1 MNSTPTQ
8 LRLLGPVEIVVDGR
22 PRPVAGLRRRAV
34 LAALGLR
41 PGETVAADRLI
52 NVVWADEP
60 PATPSNTLQRHISF
74 LREALGP
81 TAPIVARPPG
91 YALAIAADAVDA
103 VRAEH
108 LIRAASPGASAAD
121 LRTALDLWR
130 GEALADLTGLPW
142 FQEQAV
148 RLETLRLDGV
158 HRFIEQRL
166 SAGEHASVIPDLEA
180 LVDQHRF
187 REDFHR
193 QLMLAL
199 YHSGRQVEA
208 LDVFRKLRHTLDDE
222 LGIEPSAGLRALE
235 VALLRQDLSTLD
247 GGAQPRIEVETGR
260 SEPRAPAQL
269 PLTTPA
275 FTGRDR
281 ELAELDDLV
290 GRMAGGTVVIAAI
303 AGTAGV
309 GKTALAVHWAHRH
322 AYEFPDGQLYANLRG
337 YDPAGE
343 PKDPGEVLCGF
354 IAALGTPPDQIP
366 TSLDEQASLL
376 RTLLAGR
383 RVLVLLDN
391 ARDAEQVRP
400 LLPGTPGCLVLVTS
414 RNQLTS
420 LLVTEGALPV
430 SLERPSA
437 AEAHAMLDRRLG
449 TARTWREPAAV
460 DDIVTRC
467 ARLPL
472 AIALAAARAAANPR
486 LTLTAVAGELR
497 AALEQL
503 HGGDPHSDLR
513 AVFSWSYQ
521 ALSSAGAALFRQLG
535 HCPGAEFS
543 TAAAASAAGLP
554 VAEVRPVLAELVR
567 DHMIT
572 ELRPDRYALHDL
584 LRAYAV
590 ELATAH
596 DGAQTWAQAR
606 ARLSAYYFH
615 STYVAAFRLGR
626 HREPIA
632 VADPPAAVSV
642 EPFPTDDA
650 ALDWFNDH
658 RPLLVRLVTEDP
670 VGGGWRPWQLAWAVL
685 GFLETRGY
693 WEENVAI
700 QEFAVR
706 TAESD
711 GDAIGLAYA
720 RRSLGGAL
728 GVAGRHV
735 EAYAQTE
742 LAAHD
747 FVALGNDTL
756 AAYCHIN
763 LGWVAELRGDI
774 PDSLHHVEVAYGL
787 FLSVGHV
794 RGQAM
799 AHNAIA
805 ECLAQLGRID
815 EALKHSEA
823 AYATLGT
830 TGERID
836 EADAA
841 RSLGFVQV
849 RAGDQAAA
857 AALYQRAVQLYHEVG
872 ETRSEAETYELL
884 GDAHHAFGDGGAA
897 GAAWLRALTLLQHL
911 NRAESTAAIRAKI
924 AGVRDSRR
932 RGVTEATVTPAA

>member
-1 MNSTPTQ
+1 MTPTPTQ
-8 LRLLGPVEIVVDGR
+8 LRLLGPIEIVVDGR

-41 PGETVAADRLI
+41 SGETVAVDRLI

-60 PATPSNTLQRHISF
+60 PATASNTLQRHISF

-91 YALAIAADAVDA
+91 YALAIAADSVDA
-103 VRAEH
+103 LRAEH
-108 LIRAASPGASAAD
+108 LIRAAGPGPSPTD

-130 GEALADLTGLPW
+130 GDALADLTALPW

-158 HRFIEQRL
+158 HGFIEQRL
-166 SAGEHASVIPDLEA
+166 SAGEHASVIPDLEG
-180 LVDQHRF
+180 LVDQHPY

-208 LDVFRKLRHTLDDE
+208 LDVFQKLRQTLDDE
-222 LGIEPSAGLRALE
+222 LGIQPSADLRALE
-235 VALLRQDLSTLD
+235 VAVLRQDLSTVD
-247 GGAQPRIEVETGR
+247 SDARARIEVET
-260 SEPRAPAQL
+260 SQPQPRAPAQL
-269 PLTTPA
+269 PLATPV
-275 FTGRDR
+275 FTGRER

-290 GRMAGGTVVIAAI
+290 DRMAGGTVVVAAI

-322 AYEFPDGQLYANLRG
+322 ADEFADGQLYANLRG

-343 PKDPGEVLCGF
+343 PREPGEVLCGF

-400 LLPGTPGCLVLVTS
+400 LLPGTQGCLVLVTS

-420 LLVTEGALPV
+420 LLVSEGAQPV
-430 SLERPSA
+430 SLELPSA
-437 AEAHAMLDRRLG
+437 AEARVMLDRRLG

-486 LTLTAVAGELR
+486 LTLTAVAGELQT
-497 AALEQL
+497 ALAQL
-503 HGGDPHSDLR
+503 QGGDPHSDVR

-521 ALSSAGAALFRQLG
+521 ALSPAGAALFRQLG

-543 TAAAASAAGLP
+543 TAAAASAVGLP
-554 VAEVRPVLAELVR
+554 VTEVQPLLAELVR
-567 DHMIT
+567 DHMIA
-572 ELRPDRYALHDL
+572 ELRPHRYALHDL

-596 DGAQTWAQAR
+596 DGERTSAQAR
-606 ARLSAYYFH
+606 ERLSAYYFH
-615 STYVAAFRLGR
+615 STYIAAFRLGR

-642 EPFPTDDA
+642 EPFPSDGA
-650 ALDWFNDH
+650 ALDWFNDN
-658 RPLLVRLVTEDP
+658 RQLLVSLVTDDAI
-670 VGGGWRPWQLAWAVL
+670 GGGWRPWQLAWALL

-693 WEENVAI
+693 WEENIAI

-711 GDAIGLAYA
+711 GDAVGLAYA

-728 GVAGRHV
+728 GVAGRHD
-735 EAYAQTE
+735 EAYDQTE
-742 LAAHD
+742 RAAHD

-756 AAYCHIN
+756 AAYCHNN
-763 LGWVAELRGDI
+763 LGWIADLRGDV
-774 PDSLHHVEVAYGL
+774 PRALHHGEVAYQL
-787 FLSVGHV
+787 FLKVGHV

-805 ECLAQLGRID
+805 DGLAQLGRVD
-815 EALKHSEA
+815 EALQHSEA
-823 AYATLGT
+823 AYAMLST

-836 EADAA
+836 EADAV

-849 RAGDQAAA
+849 RAGHHAAA

-897 GAAWLRALTLLQHL
+897 SAAWLRALTLLQHL
-911 NRAESTAAIRAKI
+911 NRAESTTGIRAKI
-924 AGVRDSRR
+924 ASVRDSRR
-932 RGVTEATVTPAA
+932 RGAVEAPVTPAA